1 MADHSVTFD
10 TGTTES
16 GASLDPVTV
25 QTGTLLTEAARLA
38 GVEISQPCGG
48 QGRCGRCLVKTANG
62 NIRRRS
68 TLRLTAEDIQ
78 NGYALACQ
86 AVVEGDV
93 AVILPPQEKVERR
106 LSTDR
111 TVAAV
116 SVPSGYRYL
125 TDQTVRRVKL
135 SVTPPSMDDQTDDW
149 NRLQAALRRTAGAL
163 TFNEQS
169 DRDDARQP
177 AYLQASLPLIRR
189 IGRVLREGEW
199 QVTAV
204 LELASAQDGQRTAR
218 LLDLL
223 PGHTADDVPLWGAAI
238 DIGTTTV
245 TLWLVDLLN
254 GQVQA
259 QTAEYN
265 GQIARGEDVI
275 SRIIY
280 ASKNGGEDEM
290 RQLVL
295 KTINKLLERACQRAK
310 VEQSEI
316 FKVTVAGNST
326 MMHLLL
332 GIPAESIRL
341 MPFVTAVNNTPLL
354 AAGEV
359 GFDVHLDALIDCLP
373 GVASYV
379 GADISAGVLSSG
391 MDDTDKVS
399 LFLDIGTNGETVLG
413 SHDWLVTCACS
424 AGPAF
429 EGAGVLHGMRATR
442 GAIEEVW
449 VHGQSYEPNYRVIGE
464 TKPRGLCGSGLI
476 SLLAE
481 LFLNGVL
488 DKGGNFNAALPTDR
502 IRQGDHGLEY
512 VVAWAAETHHGR
524 DIVITHVDVD
534 NLIRAKA
541 AIYAGF
547 TVLANSVGFPLEAV
561 EQVLIG
567 GAFGKY
573 INVEKAVEIG
583 LLPDMPWEQFH
594 FLGNTAVQ
602 GAYRALLDRKTRE
615 RIEDIAGRMTYV
627 ELSADNSFYDAF
639 TSALFLPHTNL
650 SLFPSVVG
658 ELEQIKKLASSD

>member
-1 MADHSVTFD
+1 VAGD
-10 TGTTES
+10 T
-16 GASLDPVTV
+16 
-25 QTGTLLTEAARLA
+25 
-38 GVEISQPCGG
+38 
-48 QGRCGRCLVKTANG
+48 
-62 NIRRRS
+62 
-68 TLRLTAEDIQ
+68 
-78 NGYALACQ
+78 
-86 AVVEGDV
+86 
-93 AVILPPQEKVERR
+93 
-106 LSTDR
+106 
-111 TVAAV
+111 
-116 SVPSGYRYL
+116 
-125 TDQTVRRVKL
+125 
-135 SVTPPSMDDQTDDW
+135 
-149 NRLQAALRRTAGAL
+149 
-163 TFNEQS
+163 
-169 DRDDARQP
+169 
-177 AYLQASLPLIRR
+177 
-189 IGRVLREGEW
+189 
-199 QVTAV
+199 
-204 LELASAQDGQRTAR
+204 
-218 LLDLL
+218 
-223 PGHTADDVPLWGAAI
+223 PLWGTAI

-245 TLWLVDLLN
+245 TVWLVNLLD
-254 GQVQA
+254 GQVRA

-280 ASKNGGEDEM
+280 ASKNGGEGEM

-310 VEQSEI
+310 ADPNEI
-316 FKVTVAGNST
+316 FKVTIAGNST

-341 MPFVTAVNNTPLL
+341 MPFVTAVNNTPPLT
-354 AAGEV
+354 AGEV
-359 GFDVHLDALIDCLP
+359 AIDVHPEALIDCLP

-391 MDDTDKVS
+391 MDDTDTVS

-429 EGAGVLHGMRATR
+429 EGAGVLNGMRATR

-449 VHGQSYEPNYRVIGE
+449 VHGQTYEPNYRVIGE
-464 TKPRGLCGSGLI
+464 AKPRGLCGSGLI

-488 DKGGNFNAALPTDR
+488 DKGGNFNATLPTNR
-502 IRQGDHGLEY
+502 VRQGDHGLEY
-512 VVAWAAETHHGR
+512 VVAWAAETHHGQ

-534 NLIRAKA
+534 NLLRAKA

-583 LLPDMPWEQFH
+583 LLPDMPWERFH

-602 GAYRALLDRKTRE
+602 GAYRALLDRKTRA

-650 SLFPSVVG
+650 SLFPSVVS
-658 ELEQIKKLASSD
+658 ELEQIEKQVASGD